1 MVLKSLPCGL
11 FCGGIPG
18 EFRGPVTGDD
28 IGGPET
34 GVPGFEPMCRGEFI
48 KPAGE
53 DIGNDV
59 AGDPGLGLCIAPGG
73 IPLGPIDPG
82 PWG

>member
-1 MVLKSLPCGL
+1 M
-11 FCGGIPG
+11 
-18 EFRGPVTGDD
+18 TGDD